1 MIGPVAVVMCGNNDL
16 SSFTTQS
23 KNSNNMKRLL
33 PILCVPFLLGQVNGQ
48 TFNKAYDLGADDY
61 GNNIML
67 QNGGLMIVGSSTS
80 NTGGTFCAAVT
91 TADLDGVMS
100 SGGGQVGGPGTEFG
114 RDFYTAGNGEMTVL
128 GRSNSFTAVPQD
140 NNDHMVLRFGDGGA
154 PAWMTVFGS
163 DSVDLAID
171 MTEANDG
178 GVIVVGQSKRRHL
191 QRIDGVAV
199 KLSAADGSIEWAKE
213 IGFEFINETVF
224 NVKALGSGEGYVLV
238 GYSGANIIG
247 LNEAMVV
254 ILDDDGN
261 MVLSFLF
268 GGPSDDDA
276 RILLDAASGDDGFYV
291 AGNTRNIG
299 QGSGE
304 CFLAKFSFDNNDTPV
319 MDWFKTYGSAGNESL
334 QSALKDGDDN
344 ILLVGTTSGF
354 GNGQEGFLVKVDSDG
369 EVIWANVYG
378 GSGDDFLQNVIEDG
392 EGGYVAIGYSNSF
405 GGNGNDQWVVRLD
418 TDGNSGCQQAEA
430 AFVKTDIDPSV
441 AYIITSHEQ
450 IDNITSTDVTLTVRD
465 ASALGSFNNEPSEN
479 DLCNPVSVDEN
490 VVGNVLSVF
499 PNPSENGVFNVNVG
513 VGRNHILVI
522 DAMGRELFASQT
534 SQSSMTTIDLSNAP
548 KGMYLLTVT
557 DMVTGNR
564 ETSRLVK

>member
-1 MIGPVAVVMCGNNDL
+1 MKKIL
-16 SSFTTQS
+16 LILFT
-23 KNSNNMKRLL
+23 
-33 PILCVPFLLGQVNGQ
+33 PFLFCEVSGQ

-67 QNGGLMIVGSSTS
+67 QNGSLMIVGSSTS
-80 NTGGTFCAAVT
+80 NTGGTFCAAIMN
-91 TADLDGVMS
+91 ADIDGVMS
-100 SGGGQVGGPGTEFG
+100 SNGGQVGGPGTEFG
-114 RDFYTAGNGEMTVL
+114 RDFYNSTSGELTIL
-128 GRSNSFTAVPQD
+128 GRSNSFSTDPANV
-140 NNDHMVLRFGDGGA
+140 NDFMVMRFGNGGA
-154 PAWMTVFGS
+154 PQWMTVFGS

-191 QRIDGVAV
+191 QRIDAVAV

-213 IGFEFINETVF
+213 IGFEFINETAF
-224 NVKALGSGEGYVLV
+224 NVKALGPGEGFAIV

-247 LNEAMVV
+247 LNEAMVI

-261 MVLSFLF
+261 KQFAFLF
-268 GGPSDDDA
+268 GGPFDDDA

-304 CFLAKFSFDNNDTPV
+304 CFLAKFGFEGDDIV
-319 MDWFKTYGSAGNESL
+319 LDWFKTYGSAGNESL

-344 ILLVGTTSGF
+344 ILLVGTTPGF
-354 GNGQEGFLVKVDSDG
+354 GNGQEGFLIKVDSDG
-369 EVIWANVYG
+369 EIIWSNVYG
-378 GSGDDFLQNVIEDG
+378 GSGNDFLQNVIEDG

-405 GGNGNDQWVVRLD
+405 GGNANDVWIVRLD
-418 TDGNSGCQQAEA
+418 ADGNSGCQQAEA

-441 AYIITSHEQ
+441 AYIVTSHEQ
-450 IDNITSTDVTLTVRD
+450 IDNITSTDVAYTVRD
-465 ASALGSFNNEPSEN
+465 ASGLEFFDNEPSEN
-479 DLCNPVSVDEN
+479 DLCNPVSVEEN
-490 VVGNVLSVF
+490 VADNALSVF
-499 PNPSENGVFNVNVG
+499 PNPAENGVFNVNVG
-513 VGRNHILVI
+513 VGRNQILVI

-557 DMVTGNR
+557 DVVTGKR